1 MATLRTAR
9 LPGFKIENKEGK
21 EKPTGVKAVDVLN
34 YMLSLRV
41 IASSVDKRLGGDGR
55 IWVLGKAQDESG
67 RKSTG
72 EGQFHLPRYKPEREI
87 K

>member
-1 MATLRTAR
+1 VATAAR
-9 LPGFKIENKEGK
+9 LLRFKIENWKGK
-21 EKPTGVKAVDVLN
+21 EKPAGVKPADILN
-34 YMLSLRV
+34 WRLLPRV